1 VGGNLFKL
9 PRMPRAEY
17 LERERAVR
25 AYLEGAGFDYRV
37 PRYYGNKPDFGDMDV
52 LLPTRLDWDVVRQKI
67 AADLGVTETKS
78 VGRVFSMAYRGL
90 QTDLFAVSAEFLD
103 STYEY
108 LSFND
113 LGNLLGRICK
123 RFNLK
128 WGEQGLAYVFRR
140 QNTDHYAADLPITTD
155 FRAVC
160 RFLGLDH
167 AVWATGFPTLP
178 DLYAWVIRSPYFSV
192 APYLDEQK
200 GSLSHRQERP
210 TIAGFVE
217 WLRANGIEQRPEL
230 GDKHSYVDQIAEAFP
245 AADLHGQIAAERA
258 KEVRVEQVAAR
269 FSGKLVMRLR
279 PELQGPAIGE
289 LIVAFKRSVGESFED
304 WVLAT
309 PPEEIERAVREFVVP
324 AKL

>member
-1 VGGNLFKL
+1 MGGNLFKL

-17 LERERAVR
+17 LERERAIR
-25 AYLEGAGFDYRV
+25 DYLEASRIDYRI
-37 PRYYGNKPDFGDMDV
+37 PRYYGAKPDFGDMDV
-52 LLPTRLDWDVVRQKI
+52 LVPTRLDWDVVRQQI
-67 AADLGVTETKS
+67 ASDLGVTETKS
-78 VGRVFSMAYRGL
+78 VGRVFSMAFRGL
-90 QTDLFAVSAEFLD
+90 QTDLFAVPAPYLD

-108 LSFND
+108 MSFND

-140 QNTDHYAADLPITTD
+140 QNADHYVADLPITTD
-155 FRAVC
+155 FREVC
-160 RFLGLDH
+160 RFLGLEH
-167 AVWATGFPTLP
+167 AVWATGFHTL
-178 DLYAWVIRSPYFSV
+178 DELFAWVIRSPYFSV

-200 GSLSHRQERP
+200 GTLSHRQERP
-210 TIAGFVE
+210 TIVGFVE
-217 WLRANGIEQRPEL
+217 WLRANGIGQRPEL
-230 GDKHSYVDQIAEAFP
+230 GDKHAYVDRIADAFP
-245 AADLHGQIAAERA
+245 AADLRGQIAAEQA
-258 KEVRVEQVAAR
+258 KEARAEQVAAK

-289 LIVAFKRSVGESFED
+289 LIVAFKRSIDGFED

-309 PPEEIERAVREFVVP
+309 PAEEIERRVCEFVVP